1 MFVTQLIKEKK
12 NIFKKYINYPEFKYE
27 NLKVYEDPVNYSII
41 GHAYEILFQLKYF
54 KRNNYSLRNIK
65 GLEKKELI
73 LSFKKS
79 KLRDKILKK
88 LYKIE
93 KRINNNTYSM
103 KDVLNLAYISNIR
116 LEKDIIKKQHI
127 DDMDILD
134 LKKLNKSIKYKKLMK
149 KDLIFNSF
157 VSDDNIIGEI
167 DIKSRKMIIDIKTV
181 VDGTIKQDFINQ
193 LILYYL
199 LSENRDIKKIGILFS
214 RFKKLKVFKI
224 RDILSKKKEKKLR
237 RALQIGE

>member
-1 MFVTQLIKEKK
+1 
-12 NIFKKYINYPEFKYE
+12 
-27 NLKVYEDPVNYSII
+27 
-41 GHAYEILFQLKYF
+41 
-54 KRNNYSLRNIK
+54 
-65 GLEKKELI
+65 
-73 LSFKKS
+73 
-79 KLRDKILKK
+79 
-88 LYKIE
+88 
-93 KRINNNTYSM
+93 M

-199 LSENRDIKKIGILFS
+199 LSENRDIKKIGILLS

-224 RDILSKKKEKKLR
+224 RDILSKKRERKLR
-237 RALQIGE
+237 KALQIGE

>member
-1 MFVTQLIKEKK
+1 
-12 NIFKKYINYPEFKYE
+12 
-27 NLKVYEDPVNYSII
+27 
-41 GHAYEILFQLKYF
+41 
-54 KRNNYSLRNIK
+54 
-65 GLEKKELI
+65 
-73 LSFKKS
+73 
-79 KLRDKILKK
+79 
-88 LYKIE
+88 
-93 KRINNNTYSM
+93 M

-167 DIKSRKMIIDIKTV
+167 DIKSNKMIIDIKTV
-181 VDGTIKQDFINQ
+181 VDGTVKQDFINQ

-199 LSENRDIKKIGILFS
+199 LNENKDIKKIGILFS
-214 RFKKLKVFKI
+214 RFKKLKVFKV
-224 RDILSKKKEKKLR
+224 RDVLSKKREWKLR
-237 RALQIGE
+237 KALQIGE